1 MFPKETSQIKQSS
14 LFLTFLTRLF
24 LIILTVLVSIPA
36 TSAQQSQTDSL
47 LYTDH
52 IFADNI
58 KTVQLYKQGWNLS
71 YPIIKLNSDD
81 KLVLGFDL
89 LGNQSESYYYTFI
102 HCDKDWN
109 KSDIFK
115 NEYLSGFP
123 ENPVDDYQASFNTT
137 VNYYH
142 YSLTFPN
149 DMVSFNVSGNYVIV
163 VYPYDDPGKPVLTK
177 RFIVSEDAVQIN
189 INAHRPLMTSENNT
203 SQQVDFTVDY
213 SGYSIIDPYLNIY
226 SFILQNGRWDNDK
239 RNLKPDFYG
248 NGMLQ
253 YNTLSDKNI
262 FPGGNEFRYFDIK
275 SIRYQSEYVKNIDYA
290 MGKYN
295 VYLYPSENRRFKPYF
310 YWKDFNGKYF
320 IAYQEGKRPDI
331 EADYVNV
338 YFTLPSE
345 YMIKDGNVYVAGALN
360 DWENNSNN
368 IMTYNPEGKQY
379 ECTML
384 LKQGWY
390 NYIYEFLRKGEKQG
404 VSGLFEGN
412 HYETENDYIVL
423 VYYRSPRDR
432 YDRAI
437 GTAIANTLNNLSN

>member
-1 MFPKETSQIKQSS
+1 MRI
-14 LFLTFLTRLF
+14 L
-24 LIILTVLVSIPA
+24 LITITAILSIP
-36 TSAQQSQTDSL
+36 SLNAQQNKSDSL
-47 LYTDH
+47 LYTNH
-52 IFADNI
+52 IFAKDI
-58 KTVQLYKQGWNLS
+58 KTVQLYKEGWNLS
-71 YPIIKLNSDD
+71 YPIIRLKSDE

-89 LGNQSESYYYTFI
+89 MENQSQSYYYTFI

-115 NEYLSGFP
+115 NEYLTGFP
-123 ENPVDDYQASFNTT
+123 ENPIDDYQASFNTT

-149 DMVSFNVSGNYVIV
+149 DNVSFNLSGNYILV
-163 VYPYDDPGKPVLTK
+163 VYPYDNPDEPIITR
-177 RFIVSEDAVQIN
+177 RFMVSEDAMQIN
-189 INAHRPLMTSENNT
+189 INAHRPLMTSETNT
-203 SQQVDFTVDY
+203 SQQIDFTVDY
-213 SGYSIIDPYLNIY
+213 SGMNIINPYVNIY
-226 SFILQNGRWDNDK
+226 AFILQNGRWDTDK

-248 NGMLQ
+248 NGVLK

-295 VYLYPSENRRFKPYF
+295 VYLYPSENREYKPYF
-310 YWKDFNGKYF
+310 YWKDFNGKYL
-320 IAYQEGKRPDI
+320 IAYQEGRRPDI

-345 YMIKDGNVYVAGALN
+345 YLIKDGNVYVAGALN
-360 DWENNSNN
+360 DWECNSNN
-368 IMTYNPEGKQY
+368 IMTYNAEGKQY

-390 NYIYEFLRKGEKQG
+390 NYEYEFLKKGQKHG
-404 VSGLFEGN
+404 SSGMFEGN

-423 VYYRSPRDR
+423 VYYRNPLER
-432 YDRAI
+432 YDRVV